1 MHANDLAKT
10 QQLQIRV
17 SPSEKQLIRDRA
29 KRAGMTVSAFVL
41 DQLLNRRR
49 SEWESLVAQLASTN
63 SLRYVLA
70 DVNDFLA
77 NLSLEEF
84 DRIVAE
90 PSVTH
95 EHYLANYL
103 AAMVECAAV
112 RLGGVPP
119 PWTRHIQPLDKPV
132 FGTQLKSLR
141 LHLLTQTPLP
151 FRRRN
156 IFVDSSIGD
165 RV

>member
-1 MHANDLAKT
+1 MQTNDVAKT

-17 SPSEKQLIRDRA
+17 SPSEKKFIRDRA

-41 DQLLNRRR
+41 EQLLNRRR
-49 SEWESLVAQLASTN
+49 LEWENLVKRLVATN
-63 SLRYVLA
+63 ARRYALA

-77 NLSLEEF
+77 NLTLEEL
-84 DRIVAE
+84 DRIVTE
-90 PSVTH
+90 PIEVIDH
-95 EHYLANYL
+95 ELANYL
-103 AAMVECAAV
+103 AAMIECAAA

-119 PWTRHIQPLDKPV
+119 LWTKKIPPFDEPV

-141 LHLLTQTPLP
+141 LHLLTHAPIP

-156 IFVDSSIGD
+156 IFVDATIGD